1 MIKLIDLL
9 NEIDIPKNSW
19 KPISSSEL
27 KDVEDDIL
35 DLIQNAYGPIGGH
48 PNYKSVGDLA
58 GSDYEV
64 IDLDDDPEIDAV
76 TVTKKRSGGTKVTFA
91 LDNISAILPDDPDI
105 DAVTVTKQRSGGT
118 KYVGLGH
125 DGSSQGKRG
134 SIGRTIDK
142 LSNSGTYI
150 EASGKMADILAK
162 SNVTLVTDK
171 DTISKALK
179 GKEIEMYDDGSYD
192 RVLGGKK
199 YRKLMFGKPT
209 V

>member
-9 NEIDIPKNSW
+9 NEVVPPKNTW
-19 KPISSSEL
+19 FPLHPEEV
-27 KDVEDDIL
+27 KDIEDDIL
-35 DLIQNAYGPIGGH
+35 DLIQTAYGSIGGH

-76 TVTKKRSGGTKVTFA
+76 TVTKKRSGGTK
-91 LDNISAILPDDPDI
+91 
-105 DAVTVTKQRSGGT
+105 
-118 KYVGLGH
+118 YVGLGH
-125 DGSSQGKRG
+125 DGSSQSKRG
-134 SIGRTIDK
+134 SIGRTIDG

-150 EASGKMADILAK
+150 EASGKMADILSKA
-162 SNVTLVTDK
+162 NVTQVTDE
-171 DTISKALK
+171 DTIRKALK

>member
-1 MIKLIDLL
+1 MIKLVDLL
-9 NEIDIPKNSW
+9 NEVVPLKNTWFPLS
-19 KPISSSEL
+19 KEEI

-76 TVTKKRSGGTKVTFA
+76 TVTKQRAGGIKH
-91 LDNISAILPDDPDI
+91 
-105 DAVTVTKQRSGGT
+105 
-118 KYVGLGH
+118 VGIGH
-125 DGSSQGKRG
+125 DGTSPGKRG
-134 SIGRTIDK
+134 AIGHTIDK
-142 LSNSGTYI
+142 LDEPSNYI
-150 EASGKMADILAK
+150 EASGAIENILRKA
-162 SNVTLVTDK
+162 NVIQVTDEE
-171 DTISKALK
+171 TIRKALK

-199 YRKLMFGKPT
+199 YRKTMFGKPT

>member
-19 KPISSSEL
+19 KPISSDEL

-64 IDLDDDPEIDAV
+64 IDLDNDPEIDAV
-76 TVTKKRSGGTKVTFA
+76 TVTKKRA
-91 LDNISAILPDDPDI
+91 
-105 DAVTVTKQRSGGT
+105 GGT

-125 DGSSQGKRG
+125 DGSSQSKRG
-134 SIGRTIDK
+134 SIGRTIDG

-150 EASGKMADILAK
+150 EASGKMADILSKA
-162 SNVTLVTDK
+162 NVTQVTDE
-171 DTISKALK
+171 DTIRKALK
-179 GKEIEMYDDGSYD
+179 GKEIKMYDDGSYD
-192 RVLGGKK
+192 RILGGKK
-199 YRKLMFGKPT
+199 YRKLMFGKPI

>member
-1 MIKLIDLL
+1 MIKLVDLL
-9 NEIDIPKNSW
+9 NEVVPLKNTWFPLS
-19 KPISSSEL
+19 KEEI

-76 TVTKKRSGGTKVTFA
+76 TVTKQRAGGIKH
-91 LDNISAILPDDPDI
+91 
-105 DAVTVTKQRSGGT
+105 
-118 KYVGLGH
+118 VGIGH
-125 DGSSQGKRG
+125 DGTSPGKRG
-134 SIGRTIDK
+134 AIGHTIDK
-142 LSNSGTYI
+142 LDEPSNYI
-150 EASGKMADILAK
+150 EASGAIENILRKA
-162 SNVTLVTDK
+162 NVIQITDEE
-171 DTISKALK
+171 TIRKVLK

-199 YRKLMFGKPT
+199 YRKTMFGKPT

>member
-9 NEIDIPKNSW
+9 NEIDIPKNKW
-19 KPISSSEL
+19 KPISPSEL
-27 KDVEDDIL
+27 KDVEKDIL

-76 TVTKKRSGGTKVTFA
+76 TVTKKRAGGTKH
-91 LDNISAILPDDPDI
+91 
-105 DAVTVTKQRSGGT
+105 
-118 KYVGLGH
+118 VGMGH
-125 DGSSQGKRG
+125 DGSSQAKRG
-134 SIGRTIDK
+134 TLGHTIDQ
-142 LSNSGTYI
+142 LDEPGNYI
-150 EASGKMADILAK
+150 EASGKVADILKNA
-162 SNVTLVTDK
+162 NVIQVTDEE
-171 DTISKALK
+171 TIRKALK

>member
-64 IDLDDDPEIDAV
+64 IDLDNDPEIDAV
-76 TVTKKRSGGTKVTFA
+76 TVTKKRA
-91 LDNISAILPDDPDI
+91 
-105 DAVTVTKQRSGGT
+105 GGT

-142 LSNSGTYI
+142 LENPGTYI
-150 EASGKMADILAK
+150 EASGKMADILSKA
-162 SNVTLVTDK
+162 NVTQVTDE
-171 DTISKALK
+171 DTIRKALK
-179 GKEIEMYDDGSYD
+179 GKEIKVYDDGSYD

-199 YRKLMFGKPT
+199 YRKLMFGKPI

>member
-9 NEIDIPKNSW
+9 NEIDILKNSW

-76 TVTKKRSGGTKVTFA
+76 TVTKKRSGGTK
-91 LDNISAILPDDPDI
+91 
-105 DAVTVTKQRSGGT
+105 
-118 KYVGLGH
+118 YVGLGH

-142 LSNSGTYI
+142 LGDSGTYI
-150 EASGKMADILAK
+150 EASGKMADILSKA
-162 SNVTLVTDK
+162 NVTQVTDK

-179 GKEIEMYDDGSYD
+179 GKEIEMQDNGSYT
-192 RVLGGKK
+192 RYLGGKK
-199 YRKLMFGKPT
+199 YIKLMFGKPT
-209 V
+209 I

>member
-9 NEIDIPKNSW
+9 NEVVPPKNTW
-19 KPISSSEL
+19 FPLYPEEV
-27 KDVEDDIL
+27 KDIEDDIL
-35 DLIQNAYGPIGGH
+35 DLIQNAYGSIGGH

-76 TVTKKRSGGTKVTFA
+76 TVTKK
-91 LDNISAILPDDPDI
+91 
-105 DAVTVTKQRSGGT
+105 RSGGT

-150 EASGKMADILAK
+150 EASGKMADILSKA
-162 SNVTLVTDK
+162 NVTLVTDK

-179 GKEIEMYDDGSYD
+179 GKEIEMQDNGSYT
-192 RVLGGKK
+192 RYLGGKK
-199 YRKLMFGKPT
+199 YIKLMFGKPT

>member
-1 MIKLIDLL
+1 MIKLVDLL
-9 NEIDIPKNSW
+9 NEVVPPKNTWFPLS
-19 KPISSSEL
+19 KEEI
-27 KDVEDDIL
+27 KDVEKDIL

-58 GSDYEV
+58 GSDYEI
-64 IDLDDDPEIDAV
+64 IDLDDDP
-76 TVTKKRSGGTKVTFA
+76 K
-91 LDNISAILPDDPDI
+91 I

-134 SIGRTIDK
+134 SIGRTINK
-142 LSNSGTYI
+142 LENPGTYI
-150 EASGKMADILAK
+150 EASGKMADILSKA
-162 SNVTLVTDK
+162 NVTQVTDE
-171 DTISKALK
+171 DTIRKALK
-179 GKEIEMYDDGSYD
+179 GKEIKVYDDGSYD

-199 YRKLMFGKPT
+199 YRKLMFGKPI

>member
-64 IDLDDDPEIDAV
+64 IDLDNDPEIDAV
-76 TVTKKRSGGTKVTFA
+76 TVTKKRAGGTKH
-91 LDNISAILPDDPDI
+91 
-105 DAVTVTKQRSGGT
+105 
-118 KYVGLGH
+118 VGMGH
-125 DGSSQGKRG
+125 DGASPSKRAAISQ
-134 SIGRTIDK
+134 TIRD
-142 LSNSGTYI
+142 LSKQGVYI
-150 EASGKMADILAK
+150 EASGKMADILSKA
-162 SNVTLVTDK
+162 NVTQVTDE
-171 DTISKALK
+171 DTIRRALK
-179 GKEIEMYDDGSYD
+179 GKEIKVYDDGSYD

>member
-9 NEIDIPKNSW
+9 NEIDIPKNIW
-19 KPISSSEL
+19 FPLQPDEL

-48 PNYKSVGDLA
+48 PNYKTVGDLA
-58 GSDYEV
+58 GSDYTIV
-64 IDLDDDPEIDAV
+64 DLD
-76 TVTKKRSGGTKVTFA
+76 
-91 LDNISAILPDDPDI
+91 DDPDI

-118 KYVGLGH
+118 KHVGMGH
-125 DGSSQGKRG
+125 DGTSPSKRASISQ
-134 SIGRTIDK
+134 TIRDLDK
-142 LSNSGTYI
+142 QGVYI
-150 EASGKMADILAK
+150 EASGKMAGILTKA
-162 SNVTLVTDK
+162 NVTQVTDE
-171 DTISKALK
+171 DTIRKALK
-179 GKEIEMYDDGSYD
+179 GKSIEMYDDGSYD

>member
-1 MIKLIDLL
+1 MIKLMDLL

-19 KPISSSEL
+19 KPISSGEL

-48 PNYKSVGDLA
+48 PNYKSVGDLV

-64 IDLDDDPEIDAV
+64 IDLD
-76 TVTKKRSGGTKVTFA
+76 
-91 LDNISAILPDDPDI
+91 DDPDI
-105 DAVTVTKQRSGGT
+105 DAVTVTKQRAGGT

-142 LSNSGTYI
+142 LENPGTYI
-150 EASGKMADILAK
+150 EASGKMADILSKA
-162 SNVTLVTDK
+162 NVTQVTDE
-171 DTISKALK
+171 DTIRKALK
-179 GKEIEMYDDGSYD
+179 GKEIKVYDDGSYD

>member
-76 TVTKKRSGGTKVTFA
+76 TVTKKRSGGTK
-91 LDNISAILPDDPDI
+91 
-105 DAVTVTKQRSGGT
+105 
-118 KYVGLGH
+118 YVGLGH

-142 LSNSGTYI
+142 LENPGTYI
-150 EASGKMADILAK
+150 EASGKMADILSKA
-162 SNVTLVTDK
+162 NVTQVTDE
-171 DTISKALK
+171 DTIRKALK
-179 GKEIEMYDDGSYD
+179 GKEIKMYDDGSYD

>member
-1 MIKLIDLL
+1 MIKLVDLL

-35 DLIQNAYGPIGGH
+35 DLIQNAYGQIGGH

-64 IDLDDDPEIDAV
+64 IDLDNDPEIDAV
-76 TVTKKRSGGTKVTFA
+76 TVTKKRSGGTK
-91 LDNISAILPDDPDI
+91 
-105 DAVTVTKQRSGGT
+105 
-118 KYVGLGH
+118 YVGLGH
-125 DGSSQGKRG
+125 DGSSPGKRG
-134 SIGRTIDK
+134 ALSHTIDQLNNPK
-142 LSNSGTYI
+142 NYI
-150 EASGKMADILAK
+150 EASGKMADILSKA
-162 SNVTLVTDK
+162 NVTQVTDE
-171 DTISKALK
+171 DIIRKALK
-179 GKEIEMYDDGSYD
+179 GKEIKVYDDGSYD

>member
-27 KDVEDDIL
+27 KDVEKDIL

-76 TVTKKRSGGTKVTFA
+76 TVTKKRAGGTKH
-91 LDNISAILPDDPDI
+91 
-105 DAVTVTKQRSGGT
+105 
-118 KYVGLGH
+118 VGMGH
-125 DGSSQGKRG
+125 DGASPSKRAAISQ
-134 SIGRTIDK
+134 TIRD
-142 LSNSGTYI
+142 LSKQGVYI
-150 EASGKMADILAK
+150 EASGKMADILSKA
-162 SNVTLVTDK
+162 NVTQVTDE
-171 DTISKALK
+171 DTIRKALK
-179 GKEIEMYDDGSYD
+179 GKEIKMYDDGSYD